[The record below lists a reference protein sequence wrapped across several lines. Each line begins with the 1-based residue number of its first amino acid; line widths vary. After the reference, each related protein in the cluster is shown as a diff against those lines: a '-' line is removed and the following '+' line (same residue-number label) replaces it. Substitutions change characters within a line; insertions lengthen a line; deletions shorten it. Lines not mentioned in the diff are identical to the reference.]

1 MYSAQHDWASIN
13 TLLWHSDLRRYKSE
27 LTHSGTGR
35 WKQKVA
41 EGEGGQ
47 GATGNWMMMDRW
59 TRACTCKDLPVWTP
73 EWRQCVHGHGFR
85 QGTDAVPAPWGQAE
99 PASSAQRRKIWKYV
113 PSLSSLLVWFS
124 PGREL
129 LGYFTVYLSSLSFV
143 VCFAGLL
150 WPLVVHRHT
159 QTRPWPEGDVNKLI
173 WLICW
178 FWKNFNSFD

>member
-1 MYSAQHDWASIN
+1 MSSHTRVQGGGNRKWQREREDRVQLGIEWWWSGGRGLAHVKTFRCGHQ
-13 TLLWHSDLRRYKSE
+13 SE
-27 LTHSGTGR
+27 ENVYMAMVSGREPMLSQPLG
-35 WKQKVA
+35 V
-41 EGEGGQ
+41 
-47 GATGNWMMMDRW
+47 
-59 TRACTCKDLPVWTP
+59 
-73 EWRQCVHGHGFR
+73 RQS
-85 QGTDAVPAPWGQAE
+85 

>member
-47 GATGNWMMMDRW
+47 GATGNWMMMVRW

-99 PASSAQRRKIWKYV
+99 PSQLSTEKKNMEICSVFIFPLCLIFSWERTSWLFHSLFVQFVLCGVFCRPPVTSCSAQTHTDKA
-113 PSLSSLLVWFS
+113 LA
-124 PGREL
+124 GR
-129 LGYFTVYLSSLSFV
+129 
-143 VCFAGLL
+143 
-150 WPLVVHRHT
+150 WR
-159 QTRPWPEGDVNKLI
+159 
-173 WLICW
+173 
-178 FWKNFNSFD
+178 